1 MALWWVVNAVVLVVV
16 VPVVILLA
24 NQVIR
29 AGVEIDSY
37 ADDILVHGVAVT
49 ANLDPIPA
57 LLETRVL
64 VGTVTANAV
73 RYVTALDGLV

>member
-57 LLETRVL
+57 LLETRAL